1 MNEIWKDIEG
11 YEGYYQVSNLGRVR
25 SLDRII
31 EGRWGLI
38 LSKGIMLS
46 QKTTTYGYK
55 EVGLSKNGKVKYFA
69 VHRLVAMA
77 FIPNP
82 NNYPQINHMD
92 ECRTN
97 NFVWVNDDG
106 SIDSSKSNLEW
117 CDAKYNSNYGTHN
130 EKLRVL
136 STGRVLPKYA
146 VDIMAEKHKKPV
158 AMYKDGVLVKTFD
171 SAADA
176 DRENDDFNYVSISAA
191 CKGRLKTY
199 KGYTWKFVG

>member
-1 MNEIWKDIEG
+1 MEEWRDIEG
-11 YEGYYQVSNLGRVR
+11 YEGYYQVSNKGRVR
-25 SLDRII
+25 SIDRII
-31 EGRWGLI
+31 EGRWGFI
-38 LSKGIMLS
+38 LAKGIMLN

-55 EVGLSKNGKVKYFA
+55 EVGLSKNGKVKHFL

-82 NNYPQINHMD
+82 NNYLQINH
-92 ECRTN
+92 
-97 NFVWVNDDG
+97 
-106 SIDSSKSNLEW
+106 KSEVKTENSVDNLEW

-130 EKLRVL
+130 EKLRV
-136 STGRVLPKYA
+136 SNTGRVLPKYA

-158 AMYKDGVLVKTFD
+158 AMYKDGVLVKRFD